1 MAEIAFRGVTKR
13 YGATLA
19 VDDLTFTVRD
29 NEFFCFFGPPLSG
42 KTTILRLILGLE
54 RPDSGEI
61 LIDGRPVTHV
71 SPAERN
77 VAMVF
82 QNLALFP
89 HMTAEENVRFPLVER
104 GEAPAVIAARLRDVA
119 AKLHIGHILHKPP
132 AQLSGGE
139 RQRVAIARAL
149 VRDPV
154 AYLMDD
160 PISALDA
167 RLREETRV
175 ELKRIQRE
183 AGRTL
188 IYVTHD
194 QEEAMSVADRMA
206 ILENGRLRQ
215 VGTPT
220 EIYDHPASTY
230 VARLL
235 GAPMMN
241 ILPLQGTHEEPE
253 AAAGTIRLPAA
264 RLPEGT
270 VSIGIRPEDL
280 RVVPWTGG
288 PGAAGRVA
296 DVEPLGGYTVVTL
309 DAGEQRL
316 RALLRGQP
324 DIRVDSQVALQVQP
338 ERAHFFG
345 ESGNVLRRDDMGGT
359 T

>member
-1 MAEIAFRGVTKR
+1 MAEIAFHNVTKR
-13 YGATLA
+13 YGGTVA
-19 VDDLTFTVRD
+19 VDDASFTVAD

-54 RPDSGEI
+54 TPDAGEI
-61 LIDGRPVTHV
+61 LIDGRAVTNV
-71 SPAERN
+71 PPAARN

-89 HMTAEENVRFPLVER
+89 HMTARDNVCFPLVER
-104 GEAPAVIAARLRDVA
+104 GVAGPVIAARLAEAVE
-119 AKLHIGHILHKPP
+119 KLHIGHILHKMP

-149 VRDPV
+149 VRDPA

-167 RLREETRV
+167 RLREETRI

-206 ILENGRLRQ
+206 ILETGRIRQ
-215 VGTPT
+215 IGAPVD
-220 EIYDHPASTY
+220 IYDRPASAY

-235 GAPMMN
+235 GSPVMN
-241 ILPLQGTHEEPE
+241 VLPFRRARAAIE
-253 AAAGTIRLPAA
+253 AAGGALVLDAAGTP
-264 RLPEGT
+264 PEA
-270 VSIGIRPEDL
+270 SEIGVRPEDL
-280 RVVPWTGG
+280 QVLPAEGD
-288 PGAAGRVA
+288 AAATVRE
-296 DVEPLGGYTVVTL
+296 VEPLGGYTVVTI
-309 DAGEQRL
+309 DAGGGLL
-316 RALLRGQP
+316 RATLRGQP
-324 DIRVDSQVALQVQP
+324 DIRVDARVALRCDP
-338 ERAHFFG
+338 ARAHFFG
-345 ESGNVLRRDDMGGT
+345 PGGHALARA
-359 T
+359 